1 MHKTKQVQKEMWWG
15 IFFLGYSCSTKAYRV
30 YNKTHVIV
38 EEVHG
43 VEFDEVNGSQVDK
56 KT

>member
-1 MHKTKQVQKEMWWG
+1 MWWG

>member
-1 MHKTKQVQKEMWWG
+1 M
-15 IFFLGYSCSTKAYRV
+15 

-56 KT
+56 KNIDDVIGDKLEKSNKVHGTWRYKA